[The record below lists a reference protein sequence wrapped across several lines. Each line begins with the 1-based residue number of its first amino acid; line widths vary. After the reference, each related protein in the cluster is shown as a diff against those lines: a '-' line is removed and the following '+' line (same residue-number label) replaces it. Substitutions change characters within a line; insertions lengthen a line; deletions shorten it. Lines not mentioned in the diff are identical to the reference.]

1 MKIKSDFVTNSSST
15 CFVVFVPARYTV
27 SDDILKAA
35 IEDQITWWDDE
46 EFSDGSVCE
55 STEEYMKAMKKEVIE
70 CIETLKN
77 GDDVYKDNYGDG
89 VDYRVYSVVD
99 FIMTNEGFGL
109 TSVETS
115 GDGMDQIAGCPED
128 KIMNILGNYLDITEF
143 CKVTTKE

>member
-15 CFVVFVPARYTV
+15 CFVVFVPRRYV
-27 SDDILKAA
+27 PSDEVIKAG
-35 IEDQITWWDDE
+35 INDQMTWWDEEDDE
-46 EFSDGSVCE
+46 EICE
-55 STEEYMKAMKKEVIE
+55 TAEQYLPVLKEEIVE

-77 GDDVYKDNYGDG
+77 GDDIYRTGFGDG
-89 VDYRVYSVVD
+89 VDQRVYSVVD
-99 FIMTNEGFGL
+99 YIMTNEGFGL

-143 CKVTTKE
+143 CKVVTKE

>member
-15 CFVVFVPARYTV
+15 CFVVFVPRRYV
-27 SDDILKAA
+27 PSDEVIKAG
-35 IEDQITWWDDE
+35 INDQMTWWDEEDDE
-46 EFSDGSVCE
+46 EICE
-55 STEEYMKAMKKEVIE
+55 TAEQYLPVLKEEIVE

-77 GDDVYKDNYGDG
+77 GDDIYRTGFGDG
-89 VDYRVYSVVD
+89 VDQRVYSVVD
-99 FIMTNEGFGL
+99 FIMSNEGFGL